1 VSICHDSDPPSVLKE
16 DDFGFVAG
24 IVKSLQNFFK
34 FTKIYKKIKD
44 SKWN

>member
-1 VSICHDSDPPSVLKE
+1 MINLNTMKE

-24 IVKSLQNFFK
+24 IVIGLQNFFI

-44 SKWN
+44 SKWNY